1 MIPCRAVKREI
12 LREFSQAHI
21 VAAVVTG
28 ETRHAVALND
38 GNHPGRTLSDV
49 GRFGGYGLTL
59 GIATALFAWIGS
71 ILDERF
77 RTGPLF
83 VILGT
88 FTGFG
93 AGFYSMYRHLV
104 LRPDG
109 DSREEGDGE
118 DREGGPV

>member
-1 MIPCRAVKREI
+1 MIPCPGVKRII
-12 LREFSQAHI
+12 LRIISQAGI
-21 VAAVVTG
+21 VAAAVTG
-28 ETRHAVALND
+28 RRAGVVALND
-38 GNHPGRTLSDV
+38 GNRPGGGLRDV

-77 RTGPLF
+77 HTEPLL

-104 LRPDG
+104 LDRG
-109 DSREEGDGE
+109 DELRGEERNGDG
-118 DREGGPV
+118 GAA

>member
-1 MIPCRAVKREI
+1 M
-12 LREFSQAHI
+12 
-21 VAAVVTG
+21 
-28 ETRHAVALND
+28 ND
-38 GNHPGRTLSDV
+38 GNRPGAGLRDV

-77 RTGPLF
+77 RTEPLF
-83 VILGT
+83 VLLGA

-104 LRPDG
+104 LDRSEELRGGESGDPDG
-109 DSREEGDGE
+109 RDT
-118 DREGGPV
+118 

>member
-1 MIPCRAVKREI
+1 M
-12 LREFSQAHI
+12 S
-21 VAAVVTG
+21 
-28 ETRHAVALND
+28 LND
-38 GNHPGRTLSDV
+38 GHRPGGTLADV

-77 RTGPLF
+77 QTGPLF

-93 AGFYSMYRHLV
+93 TGFYSMYRHLV
-104 LRPDG
+104 LDQRDELRDEGEEQDPDG
-109 DSREEGDGE
+109 PGT
-118 DREGGPV
+118 

>member
-1 MIPCRAVKREI
+1 M
-12 LREFSQAHI
+12 
-21 VAAVVTG
+21 
-28 ETRHAVALND
+28 ALND
-38 GNHPGRTLSDV
+38 ADRPGAGLRDV

-71 ILDERF
+71 ILDERLH
-77 RTGPLF
+77 TEPLL

-104 LRPDG
+104 LDRSDELGQGGERDPDG
-109 DSREEGDGE
+109 GSE
-118 DREGGPV
+118 

>member
-1 MIPCRAVKREI
+1 M
-12 LREFSQAHI
+12 
-21 VAAVVTG
+21 
-28 ETRHAVALND
+28 ALND
-38 GNHPGRTLSDV
+38 GDHPGSGLRDV

-77 RTGPLF
+77 HTGPLF
-83 VILGT
+83 VLLGT

-104 LRPDG
+104 LDR
-109 DSREEGDGE
+109 REKRHAPEEHDPNGRSE
-118 DREGGPV
+118 

>member
-1 MIPCRAVKREI
+1 M
-12 LREFSQAHI
+12 
-21 VAAVVTG
+21 
-28 ETRHAVALND
+28 ALND
-38 GNHPGRTLSDV
+38 EDRPGGTLADV

-77 RTGPLF
+77 HTGPLF

-104 LRPDG
+104 PGPANGKAGGEEEEAGDGRG
-109 DSREEGDGE
+109 DSA
-118 DREGGPV
+118 

>member
-1 MIPCRAVKREI
+1 MIPCPGVKREI
-12 LREFSQAHI
+12 LRSFSQAHI

-28 ETRHAVALND
+28 RREDAVALND
-38 GNHPGRTLSDV
+38 GNRPGNSLADI

-104 LRPDG
+104 TDRSGQDGNEDEPTTSRDRPG
-109 DSREEGDGE
+109 
-118 DREGGPV
+118 

>member
-1 MIPCRAVKREI
+1 MIPSPGVKREI
-12 LREFSQAHI
+12 LRSFSQADI

-28 ETRHAVALND
+28 RREDAVALND
-38 GNHPGRTLSDV
+38 GNRPGSPLADI
-49 GRFGGYGLTL
+49 GRLGGHGLTL

-104 LRPDG
+104 SKPSEEDPDDEPG
-109 DSREEGDGE
+109 TSR
-118 DREGGPV
+118 DRQQ

>member
-1 MIPCRAVKREI
+1 MRIFV
-12 LREFSQAHI
+12 QADI
-21 VAAVVTG
+21 VAAAVTG
-28 ETRHAVALND
+28 RQVGAVALND
-38 GNHPGRTLSDV
+38 GHRPGGTLADV

-77 RTGPLF
+77 HTGPLF
-83 VILGT
+83 VLLGT

-104 LRPDG
+104 LDRSDELRGVDESDPDG
-109 DSREEGDGE
+109 RST
-118 DREGGPV
+118 